1 MQNFHH
7 LVDAV
12 QQNCYITDARYAR
25 NMTMCTYLL
34 EMRQYYRWEND
45 IPYSKSPPKDE
56 LGNWMVERENLW
68 NTVEE
73 SPYSPLRV
81 GSDLNDPFDSESIN
95 QKLLPEGYVYSGG
108 YGRFHKPHFFLGE
121 LLKEEK
127 RNGFTILVSG
137 CEYARDLISPPAA
150 LLNRTIYLRRE
161 AVRRYIWDK
170 FEEWNWKKRDNTQ
183 ASAFSFYDFQQNPNF
198 ALEIMTENESEAMIL
213 HELGEGM
220 AGDLLGEGWPEML
233 SVLTSVKAEIMARAV
248 RDHMAD
254 CLSTLPALLERE
266 AVSSLHFYFANFN
279 GMRKVLFPRVLK
291 GYQTWVASGDIE
303 PLAEA
308 VCQGKDHWSK
318 VGQQLLDIY
327 NTHGENSSLF
337 LENLLTDGNSVFK
350 F

>member
-7 LVDAV
+7 LVDTV
-12 QQNCYITDARYAR
+12 QKNCYITDARYAR

-45 IPYSKSPPKDE
+45 IPYSKNPPKDE

-68 NTVEE
+68 NAVEE
-73 SPYSPLRV
+73 SPYAPLQL
-81 GSDLNDPFDSESIN
+81 GAELQDPFDSESIN
-95 QKLLPEGYVYSGG
+95 RKLLPEGYVYSGG

-121 LLKEEK
+121 LLKEEN

-150 LLNRTIYLRRE
+150 LQNRTIYLRRE
-161 AVRRYIWDK
+161 AVRRFIWDK

-183 ASAFSFYDFQQNPNF
+183 ASAFSFYDFQHNPNL
-198 ALEIMTENESEAMIL
+198 ALEVMTDNESEAMIL

-220 AGDLLGEGWPEML
+220 AGELLGENWPEML
-233 SVLTSVKAEIMARAV
+233 STLTSIKAEIMARAV
-248 RDHMAD
+248 RDHLAD
-254 CLSTLPALLERE
+254 CLSTLPALLDRD

-279 GMRKVLFPRVLK
+279 GMRKEIFPRALQA
-291 GYQTWVASGDIE
+291 YQHWVASGDVK

-308 VCQGKDHWSK
+308 VHQGKDHWLQ
-318 VGQQLLDIY
+318 VGQQLLNIY
-327 NTHGENSSLF
+327 KTDGENCSIALGK
-337 LENLLTDGNSVFK
+337 LLIEEHAALK
-350 F
+350 L